1 MKAII
6 LAAGLGIRLNG
17 LIRYPKCLIEIN
29 GEVLLERCLRIIE
42 SFGIHEVVL
51 VLGYECALIEARL
64 RLFLAGR
71 PGFGAKVLINPDYR
85 EGSILSLH
93 RALGELEGRILL
105 MDGDIYFEPA
115 LIERAVNSPKQDFF
129 LIDQKARLDDEAV
142 LVGFRNGA
150 AVDLAR
156 GLKGDYEVL
165 GEWAGCLNLSAAGAR
180 KLAELLTE
188 RVGAGERSAGYEFV
202 VPGLF
207 GRLPI
212 APELVD
218 GIRWA
223 DIDFREDIAHACNL
237 GICRL

>member
-17 LIRYPKCLIEIN
+17 LIRYPKCLLELN
-29 GEVLLERCLRIIE
+29 GEILLERCLRILE
-42 SFGIHEVVL
+42 GLGIREVVL
-51 VLGYECALIEARL
+51 VLGYECALIEERL
-64 RLFLAGR
+64 SRFLDGR
-71 PGFGAKVLINPDYR
+71 PAIRVKFLLNPDFQ

-93 RALGELEGRILL
+93 RAIGELDGRVLL

-115 LIERAVNSPKQDFF
+115 LIERAVLSQKEDFF

-165 GEWAGCLNLSAAGAR
+165 GEWAGCLNLSAKGAG
-180 KLAELLTE
+180 KLAELLNE
-188 RVGAGERSAGYEFV
+188 KVEAGERLLGYEFV
-202 VPGLF
+202 IPGLF
-207 GRLPI
+207 ERLPI
-212 APELVD
+212 ACEIVD

-223 DIDFREDIAHACNL
+223 DIDFREDIANACML
-237 GICRL
+237 GIRRL